1 MVLSQVLSSCVLFIV
16 ISVAILC
23 SATDAEA
30 ETPLTAAKQK
40 GVDRS
45 RYLHAYLH
53 SFASV
58 RNDAEIS
65 QRQKRQNSD
74 DGSGGTTD
82 ETPVTL
88 PGGITVP
95 TLPDDATI
103 PTLPD
108 DLTVPTLP
116 ATLPTVPTVTLP
128 STLPGG
134 VTLPP
139 NITLPTLPATLPGGG
154 TLPDDVTVP
163 TLPPNV
169 TLPSTILPP
178 NTTFPTLP
186 GGITVPTGILENVT
200 LPPDFTFPPLDNVT
214 LPPFEN
220 FTLPPLENVTFPFNF
235 TLPPFENITFPPPFE
250 NFTFENFTLPPAF
263 ENFTLP
269 PNFTLP
275 NFTFPTAL
283 PTLPTDIDVDDLL
296 SSLPTAIAGL
306 VSDLISGN
314 MPDLDS
320 LVSNALTTGVSSECS
335 EQWNRQFNTTDSS
348 GISNGVK
355 ALDAFGKIGPGYL
368 LGNVFAL
375 GNYDECFSLPDTMY
389 CLADVKIQLNSED
402 FPDPEF
408 LYAVCWPEV
417 CNTDDIAQSINS
429 TNEQLALFNIEIEI
443 GEISCED
450 ENKAP
455 YNAGAVIMIVIWC
468 LIGACVVGFSIFH
481 IVLNSIKCTQKANC
495 KEDVE
500 VSSSDSI
507 SIDEERNV
515 KSTASKIALAFSLC
529 KSIPSLLSTDYKSKT
544 KAITS
549 LNGIVVISMGWIILG
564 HTHLWSYFFDSN
576 SSYVMNNVMPRF
588 SYQTVLSSP
597 FGYDSLFL
605 LSGVLVT
612 YVALPK
618 LMTKTKRQ
626 YAILVTH
633 FLRRILHFAPV
644 YAIILFSYWLL
655 TVHLADGPIWRQTI
669 GVESAQYE
677 NCEKNWW
684 TNLFYINNLYPWAN
698 IDECMPWTWYISTQ
712 VQFLVFAPV
721 IILPLAFFYP
731 IGLIIAGVVLVGNV
745 VILGGVTGGYEL
757 SGSIFLDF
765 DTSPRADPVVPDGR
779 NAIDDLHI
787 KPWTR
792 VGPFIIGIILGFIF
806 FKKFKVSFAKPVIN
820 ILIYVGLWQL
830 AFVLCY
836 TPVHGLHG
844 AYDVGENLTEGEEI
858 VYQMFSRLSWS
869 LGLSILLY
877 ICHNGYGSVVNTF
890 LSMKLWIPLRRLTLI
905 AYLVHPVVLF
915 VIFYTRR
922 TPVYHTDITLAV
934 YAVAAVVLSY
944 GAAAIIKSFVD
955 YPLANLETVVL
966 KIVGLVEEKK
976 VEREED
982 ELEMAAANTTHEN
995 YYVTSI
1001 QKKEEEEGEKT
1012 MLSET

>member
-1 MVLSQVLSSCVLFIV
+1 M
-16 ISVAILC
+16 AIFC

-30 ETPLTAAKQK
+30 ETPLTTAKQK

-45 RYLHAYLH
+45 HYLHAYLH
-53 SFASV
+53 SFASE
-58 RNDAEIS
+58 RNHAENS
-65 QRQKRQNSD
+65 QRQKRD

-95 TLPDDATI
+95 TLPDDVTI
-103 PTLPD
+103 PTLPT
-108 DLTVPTLP
+108 DLTVPSLP
-116 ATLPTVPTVTLP
+116 GTLPTVPTVTLP

-139 NITLPTLPATLPGGG
+139 NITLPTIPATLPDGATIPPNT
-154 TLPDDVTVP
+154 TLPS
-163 TLPPNV
+163 LPNI
-169 TLPSTILPP
+169 TIPSTILPP

-200 LPPDFTFPPLDNVT
+200 LPPDFTFPPLDNIT
-214 LPPFEN
+214 LPPLEN
-220 FTLPPLENVTFPFNF
+220 VTLPPLENVTFPFNF
-235 TLPPFENITFPPPFE
+235 TLPPFENITLPPPFD
-250 NFTFENFTLPPAF
+250 NFTFENFTFPPNFTLPPPF

-275 NFTFPTAL
+275 NVTFPTAL
-283 PTLPTDIDVDDLL
+283 PTLPSLPTDIGDLL
-296 SSLPTAIAGL
+296 SSLPTGIANL
-306 VSDLISGN
+306 VSNLISGN
-314 MPDLDS
+314 MPNLDS
-320 LVSNALTTGVSSECS
+320 LITNTLMTGVSSECS
-335 EQWNRQFNTTDSS
+335 EEWNRQFNTTDSA

-355 ALDAFGKIGPGYL
+355 AVDAFGKIGPGYL

-389 CLADVKIQLNSED
+389 CLADVKIALNSDD

-408 LYAVCWPEV
+408 LYAVCWPEA
-417 CNTDDIAQSINS
+417 CNTDDIVRSINS
-429 TNEQLALFNIEIEI
+429 TNEELSLFNIEIEI
-443 GEISCED
+443 GGISCED
-450 ENKAP
+450 ENKTS

-468 LIGACVVGFSIFH
+468 LIGACVLGFSIFH
-481 IVLNSIKCTQKANC
+481 IVLNTIKCTQTSNC

-500 VSSSDSI
+500 VPSADSN
-507 SIDEERNV
+507 SIDEARDV
-515 KSTASKIALAFSLC
+515 KSTVSKIALAFSLC
-529 KSIPSLLSTDYKSKT
+529 KSIPSLLSTDHKSKT

-549 LNGIVVISMGWIILG
+549 LNGIMVISMGWIILG

-588 SYQTVLSSP
+588 SYQTILSSP

-605 LSGVLVT
+605 LSGVLVA

-618 LMTKTKRQ
+618 LMTRTKRQ
-626 YAILVTH
+626 YATLVTH

-698 IDECMPWTWYISTQ
+698 IDECMPWTWYISTEI
-712 VQFLVFAPV
+712 QFFVFAPI
-721 IILPLAFFYP
+721 IILPLSFFYP
-731 IGLIIAGVVLVGNV
+731 IGLIIAGVVLVANLV
-745 VILGGVTGGYEL
+745 VLGGVTGGYEL

-792 VGPFIIGIILGFIF
+792 VGPFVVGIILGFIF
-806 FKKFKVSFAKPVIN
+806 FKKFKVSFKKPLIN

-836 TPVHGLHG
+836 TTVYGLHG
-844 AYDVGENLTEGEEI
+844 AYDVGENLTEGEEV
-858 VYQMFSRLSWS
+858 VYQMFSRFSWS
-869 LGLSILLY
+869 LGLAIFLY
-877 ICHNGYGSVVNTF
+877 ICHNGYGGVVNTF

-905 AYLVHPVVLF
+905 AYLVHPVILF
-915 VIFYTRR
+915 LIFYTRR
-922 TPVYHTDITLAV
+922 VPVYHTDITLAV

-966 KIVGLVEEKK
+966 KMVGLVEEKK
-976 VEREED
+976 VEKEEEE
-982 ELEMAAANTTHEN
+982 ELEMDATEGTTHEN

-1001 QKKEEEEGEKT
+1001 QKKEEEEVEKT